1 MMIKKLLALAACAL
15 TFFTVCD
22 AAVTA
27 DAADDPS
34 RTGATISVS
43 ADKTSA
49 YPGDEITFSVSIK
62 ENELTLGSQF
72 YVAIPDGLKYTG
84 STPNANAK
92 STLALDEHSVTDQGG
107 SLMYLGYSANN
118 ARTVASGGVVLFTF
132 KCTAEKLGSYSLTAS
147 DILLSDKNMLGV
159 GCATSGTTVNVV
171 ERPVAVT
178 GVKVTPTSK
187 TLTYKGEP
195 FQLSAVVSPSNAANK
210 AVTYKSSNTKVATVS
225 ADGTVEAVANGKATI
240 TVTTKDGGKT
250 AKCEVTVNIVHQH
263 ELRVVKAK
271 ASDCVEKGNNTYY
284 VCDGCGK
291 VFKDKDAKTETT
303 VEAETLARSEHKFN
317 KKETTERYLKSE
329 ADCQSPAV
337 YYYCCEVC
345 GAADERTF
353 EYGEKDPDNHKETT
367 VEKEKKPTEEKEGYS
382 GDKVCKACK
391 KVVQKGKTIEKLV
404 HMQDFKKVEAKAATA
419 KKDGNIEYYIC
430 NSCGKLYKD
439 AEGKVEIKK
448 ADTVVK
454 AEDAESS
461 SEADSSEED
470 SSEITE
476 SSQPDESI
484 ESSSA
489 ADTESKVVTT
499 MTAAPTRTDSSGIST
514 SLMWGIIIGAIVLA
528 VAILAFII
536 ILIIKSR

>member
-27 DAADDPS
+27 EAADDPS
-34 RTGATISVS
+34 RTGATISVA

-62 ENELTLGSQF
+62 EKELTLGSQF
-72 YVAIPDGLKYTG
+72 YVAIPDGLKYT
-84 STPNANAK
+84 SSAPNAAAK
-92 STLALDEHSVTDQGG
+92 STLALDEHSVTDLGG
-107 SLMYLGYSANN
+107 TLMYLGYSANN
-118 ARTVASGGVVLFTF
+118 TRKAASGGVVLFTF
-132 KCTAEKLGSYSLTAS
+132 NCKAEKLGSYSLNVS
-147 DILLSDKNMLGV
+147 DISLSDKNMSGV
-159 GCATSGTTVNVV
+159 GCATSGTTVKVV

-178 GVKVTPTSK
+178 GVKLSPTSK
-187 TLTYKGEP
+187 TLKSKGET
-195 FQLSAVVSPSNAANK
+195 FQLSATVSPSDAANK

-225 ADGTVEAVANGKATI
+225 ADGTVEAVSNGKATI

-250 AKCEVTVNIVHQH
+250 AKCEVTVSIAHQH

-271 ASDCVEKGNNTYY
+271 ASTCVENGNNTYY

-291 VFKDKDAKTETT
+291 IFKDKDAKTQTT
-303 VEAETLARSEHKFN
+303 VEAETLERSWHKFD
-317 KKETTERYLKSE
+317 KQETTERYLKSE

-367 VEKEKKPTEEKEGYS
+367 IENEKKPTEKKEGYS
-382 GDKVCKACK
+382 GDTVCTACK
-391 KVVQKGKTIEKLV
+391 EVVKKGEAVEKLV
-404 HMQDFKKVEAKAATA
+404 HMQDFKKVEAKKATA

-430 NSCGKLYKD
+430 NNCGKLYKD
-439 AEGKVEIKK
+439 AEGKIEIKK

-454 AEDAESS
+454 AKDTESS
-461 SEADSSEED
+461 SKAESSEED

-489 ADTESKVVTT
+489 ADTESKIVTT
-499 MTAAPTRTDSSGIST
+499 MAATPSRTDSSGVST
-514 SLMWGIIIGAIVLA
+514 GLMWGIIIGAIVLA
-528 VAILAFII
+528 LAILALII
-536 ILIIKSR
+536 IIIVKSR